1 MSGVKT
7 KTVNADFMHY
17 CLKTVW
23 MAEGASEEHANA
35 VADALLIGLRQGKL
49 NQGLGVYEAIDIAKQ
64 QGLLDIEAEPEVV
77 GEGPT
82 WVAFDGKKSSGYW
95 TLTKMARAAIA
106 KAKEHGIAIAFGG
119 NHNDAG
125 SFGSYAWLAYL
136 EDCLALTSNNSVPM
150 NSPLGGMGNT
160 ISVSPWD
167 GIAPGGEEPPIWM
180 STKLCEWY
188 DGDTAQAVLQG
199 TKVKYDSVID
209 PETGERGDDLA
220 PYAIPIE
227 GYGRVFDQTAFQ
239 NLHEPRLYMMNLF
252 GEAMQSIINPV
263 GIITPEV
270 SSLTDIRTA
279 TDPSTLT
286 TSVGGSF
293 YLCID
298 PSHFGPIG
306 DVKTKSDRYVQAIV
320 NTKPMPGKRNPRMPG
335 ARGWRSILSN
345 AETVEVLESHWEP
358 WFTTQAGRH
367 GMTEESLYAD
377 WEAQNG

>member
-23 MAEGASEEHANA
+23 MAEGASAEHADA
-35 VADALLIGLRQGKL
+35 VADALLIGMRQGKL
-49 NQGLGVYEAIDIAKQ
+49 NQGLGVYEAIDIALQ
-64 QGLLDIEAEPEVV
+64 QGMLDINAEPEVV

-82 WVAFDGKKSSGYW
+82 WIAFDGNKSSGYW

-119 NHNDAG
+119 NHNDGG

-160 ISVSPWD
+160 ISVPPWD
-167 GIAPGGEEPPIWM
+167 GIAPGGEEPPVWM

-209 PETGERGDDLA
+209 PESGERGDDLA

-252 GEAMQSIINPV
+252 AEALQSIINPV
-263 GIITPEV
+263 GTITPEV

-279 TDPSTLT
+279 TDPSALT

-298 PSHFGPIG
+298 PSHFGPIE
-306 DVKTKSDRYVQAIV
+306 DVKAKSDRYAQAIV
-320 NTKPMPGKRNPRMPG
+320 NTQPMPGSRNPRMPG
-335 ARGWRSILSN
+335 ARGWRSILSD
-345 AETVEVLESHWEP
+345 AETVEVLESHWGP

-367 GMTEESLYAD
+367 GMTEESLRAD
-377 WEAQNG
+377 WESQKA